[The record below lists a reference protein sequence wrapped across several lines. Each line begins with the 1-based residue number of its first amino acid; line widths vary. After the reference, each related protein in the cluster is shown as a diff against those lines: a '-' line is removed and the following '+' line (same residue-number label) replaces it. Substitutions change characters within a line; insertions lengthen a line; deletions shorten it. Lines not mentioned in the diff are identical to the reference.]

1 MKITQNFFGI
11 SLVLCLKGSV
21 CGSIKPVRK
30 VNWAAIN
37 DFNNFQF
44 QLLLLDPF
52 IEYAVENCFF

>member
-11 SLVLCLKGSV
+11 SRVLCLKGSV

-37 DFNNFQF
+37 DK
-44 QLLLLDPF
+44 L
-52 IEYAVENCFF
+52 ENIKICF